1 MGEQSY
7 IFTSIL
13 FIKSKLKRG
22 IFVPFCNSEI
32 LFHQISVKWNT
43 VFYDPGP
50 FIILEP
56 IPPSLFKVSNLEVYF
71 VIFL

>member
-43 VFYDPGP
+43 VLYDPGS

-56 IPPSLFKVSNLEVYF
+56 IPPFLFKVSNLELYF
-71 VIFL
+71 GIFL